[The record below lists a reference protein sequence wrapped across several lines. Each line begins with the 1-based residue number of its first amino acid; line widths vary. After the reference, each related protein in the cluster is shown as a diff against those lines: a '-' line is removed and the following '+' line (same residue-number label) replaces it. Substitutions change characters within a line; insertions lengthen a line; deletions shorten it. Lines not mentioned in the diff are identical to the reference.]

1 MPVLE
6 LTIDAGNRIEARRSD
21 GAEQT
26 AEFRLEPIKRRMIEL
41 FEDWL
46 ADGWSRGSPRITR
59 RRELEVLGTL
69 LYDAA
74 FAGPI
79 SAFFE
84 ESIRQLGASRADPLR
99 VQLSFSGDAETLTAL
114 PWEFLYRPDTA
125 ATRGYFLATEP
136 GIVLARTL
144 PLQQALSDLRPE
156 DPPLRVL
163 AAAAKPPELGPI
175 REEPT
180 LDAIGALTDAIDAN
194 VKLLDE
200 PTVDH
205 FLDAVE
211 SHHPHVLHLLAHG
224 RYDRDNGDGQIA
236 LLAPDASKA
245 AWVRDQQF
253 ADSFGQAGWTPRVVV
268 LHACEGATTGPGA
281 AFAGVAPRLMRAGVQ
296 AVVAMQYP
304 ISNEAANAFNSSFY
318 SEIGKA
324 SPVDSAVQRS
334 RWRVTVSLPAS
345 QGSGEFG
352 IPVLFMRSRSA
363 VLAPRKEVAGV

>member
-114 PWEFLYRPDTA
+114 PWEFL
-125 ATRGYFLATEP
+125 
-136 GIVLARTL
+136 
-144 PLQQALSDLRPE
+144 
-156 DPPLRVL
+156 
-163 AAAAKPPELGPI
+163 
-175 REEPT
+175 
-180 LDAIGALTDAIDAN
+180 
-194 VKLLDE
+194 
-200 PTVDH
+200 
-205 FLDAVE
+205 
-211 SHHPHVLHLLAHG
+211 
-224 RYDRDNGDGQIA
+224 
-236 LLAPDASKA
+236 
-245 AWVRDQQF
+245 
-253 ADSFGQAGWTPRVVV
+253 
-268 LHACEGATTGPGA
+268 
-281 AFAGVAPRLMRAGVQ
+281 
-296 AVVAMQYP
+296 
-304 ISNEAANAFNSSFY
+304 
-318 SEIGKA
+318 
-324 SPVDSAVQRS
+324 
-334 RWRVTVSLPAS
+334 
-345 QGSGEFG
+345 
-352 IPVLFMRSRSA
+352 
-363 VLAPRKEVAGV
+363 